1 MSTFE
6 VLQRRGLGPG
16 IDPYLDAAAGRNAT
30 RRDLTSTGA
39 SSSASGYLELHG
51 ERPFEDLRAVIASIF
66 QRAARADGLGARE
79 SRPEDDPWAA
89 VKAIRYLTTDPHC
102 GVAMPMHDLMPG
114 SARAHGGAGPADS
127 LHMAMRKLDELTDHK
142 LSLARSIGLNV
153 EFDLQAIVPRIRAAA
168 AGEDP
173 RAPMTRA
180 EASDRRLPGAHR
192 MGLAGRCDPQLAT
205 AMRQLGGMATGR
217 HPLDYGITQRGRN
230 TIVGIV
236 DFGCDFAHPSFRTG
250 ARQEHSRILA
260 LWDQNDGPGQPP
272 VVSIDGQG
280 LGFGFG
286 RLFTRL
292 DIEAAL
298 AGDTPGGASDPY
310 AALGYDPHAQ
320 HYTATRPGLPGGPGG
335 AHGTAVME
343 IAAGGARSVGAEPL
357 PPRGVAPEADIV
369 FVHLRLPA
377 HQGRRDLDLND
388 VIEAVGFVFRMAER
402 EQRPCVVNLSLNS
415 MSGPHDGDS
424 YFDWRLRCLLRSAG
438 AGPSARGRSVV
449 IASGNL
455 PAKSAEAMQ
464 WPHISG
470 TVVEGASTV
479 FHWIVGSQDPS
490 RNNIEIWYDGGTVG
504 LQVTLVSH
512 TGERLGPVAP
522 GQAVELM
529 IEDGCCGNI
538 VGSRPMPAFDA
549 VLATELDRQVILIQL
564 EAQVDGTQIWQVVVE
579 AVPGPAGAPP
589 GNASVSFEAWLE
601 RDDACPSG
609 LCRHNPPRVV
619 DPLDRRCTI
628 GTLSCSQEAIVVGAY
643 STLVSPV
650 EPWGLSGHG
659 PDRRG
664 VLKPDLAAPG
674 HQLSLVRSRPGDPQ
688 DPLFCM
694 SGTSL
699 AAPFVTGTIACIY
712 EADSRA
718 SLAQIRSALTE
729 TAAPLPGTTAGWTP
743 ELGHGLLDPAAVLGR
758 FAA

>member
-1 MSTFE
+1 MSTVE

-16 IDPYLDAAAGRNAT
+16 IDPHLDAAAGRKAT
-30 RRDLTSTGA
+30 GRDLTSTGA
-39 SSSASGYLELHG
+39 SSSASGYVELHG
-51 ERPFEDLRAVIASIF
+51 ERPFDDLRAVLTSIF
-66 QRAARADGLGARE
+66 QRAARVDELSARDRQ
-79 SRPEDDPWAA
+79 SVDDPWAT
-89 VKAIRYLTTDPHC
+89 VKTIRYLTTDPGC

-114 SARAHGGAGPADS
+114 AARGHGGASPAES
-127 LHMAMRKLDELTDHK
+127 LRIALRELDELADHK
-142 LSLARSIGLNV
+142 LGLARSIGLNV
-153 EFDLQAIVPRIRAAA
+153 EFDLQAIVPRIRIAAD
-168 AGEDP
+168 GEGP
-173 RAPMTRA
+173 RTPVMDADR
-180 EASDRRLPGAHR
+180 SDRQMPGAHR
-192 MGLAGRCDPQLAT
+192 MGLAGHCDPQLAT
-205 AMRQLGGMATGR
+205 AMRQFGGMATGR
-217 HPLDYGITQRGRN
+217 HPLDYGIAQRGRN

-236 DFGCDFAHPSFRTG
+236 DFGCDFAHSSFRTG
-250 ARQEHSRILA
+250 ALQERSRILA

-286 RLFTRL
+286 RLFTRV

-298 AGDTPGGASDPY
+298 AGATPGSAFDPY

-320 HYTATRPGLPGGPGG
+320 HYTAMRPGQVGGPGG

-343 IAAGGARSVGAEPL
+343 IAAGGVRSVGGEPF
-357 PPRGVAPEADIV
+357 PPRGVAPDADIV
-369 FVHLRLPA
+369 FVQLRLPT
-377 HQGRRDLDLND
+377 HRGRRDLDLND
-388 VIEAVGFVFRMAER
+388 VLEAVGFVFRVAER

-438 AGPSARGRSVV
+438 AGPRARGRAVV

-464 WPHISG
+464 WQHISG
-470 TVVEGASTV
+470 TVVPGASTV
-479 FHWIVGSQDPS
+479 FHWIVGPQDPS
-490 RNNIEIWYDGGTVG
+490 RNNIEIWYDGGAVG

-512 TGERLGPVAP
+512 VGERLGPITP
-522 GQAVELM
+522 GQAAELM
-529 IEDGCCGNI
+529 IGEGCCGNI
-538 VGSRPMPAFDA
+538 IGSRSIPAFDA
-549 VLATELDRQVILIQL
+549 VLATELNRQVILIQL
-564 EAQVDGTQIWQVVVE
+564 EAEVSETQIWQVVVDI
-579 AVPGPAGAPP
+579 VPDPAGAPP
-589 GNASVSFEAWLE
+589 GNASVTFDAWLE

-609 LCRHNPPRVV
+609 LCRHSPPRVV
-619 DPLDRRCTI
+619 DPLDRDCTI

-650 EPWGLSGHG
+650 ELWGLSGHG

-674 HQLSLVRSRPGDPQ
+674 HQLSLVRSCPGDPQ
-688 DPLFCM
+688 DPLFFM

-712 EADSRA
+712 EVDPRA
-718 SLAQIRSALTE
+718 SLAQIRSALTG